1 MDAQKKI
8 LVIENDINTRNLVL
22 DALISQGYFAIAAE
36 DGILGLK
43 LAQEYTPD
51 LVVCDVLIPDI
62 DGFTVLSNLRED
74 PLTAV
79 IPFIF
84 FSASNTQETVRKA
97 MELGADDYLA
107 KPTSLDASVD
117 ELLRAIAIRL
127 QKQDLFKNWYAMKA
141 MNSNMNS
148 TQTEKI
154 GKNTVHSPS
163 IFPNIPHFQN
173 VFDYIEAHYHEG
185 ITLSDV
191 AAAVGYSSPYL
202 THQVAKQT
210 GESVNAWIV
219 KRRMVAAL
227 SLLENTDQTIEE
239 IGIKLG
245 YQNVCHFSRQFR
257 QHHGLSPNNW
267 RKKHQLI
274 SNNGNNKLHSMIKP
288 LQLANV

>member
-1 MDAQKKI
+1 MNAQKKI

-22 DALISQGYFAIAAE
+22 DALISKGYFAIAAE

-43 LAQEYTPD
+43 LAQEYAPD

-74 PLTAV
+74 PLTAI

-97 MELGADDYLA
+97 MDLGADDYLS
-107 KPTSLDASVD
+107 KPATIDASVD
-117 ELLRAIAIRL
+117 ELLRSIAIRL
-127 QKQDLFKNWYAMKA
+127 QKQDLFKNWYTMKA
-141 MNSNMNS
+141 MNSK
-148 TQTEKI
+148 QTENIKT
-154 GKNTVHSPS
+154 NTVSSLS
-163 IFPNIPHFQN
+163 IFPNIPHFKN
-173 VFDYIEAHYHEG
+173 VFEYIEAHYHEG

-227 SLLENTDQTIEE
+227 SLLENTDQTIED
-239 IGIKLG
+239 IAIKLG